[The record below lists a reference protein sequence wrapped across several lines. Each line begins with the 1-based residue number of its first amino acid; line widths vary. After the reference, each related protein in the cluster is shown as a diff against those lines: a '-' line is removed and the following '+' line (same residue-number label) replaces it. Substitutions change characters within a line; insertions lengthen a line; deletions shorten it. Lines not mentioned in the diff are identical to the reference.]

1 MDIFSFYK
9 ISNKI
14 ILSLFIMNFF
24 ISNIKS
30 QQPYNTHYLEK
41 YSCFIAVYSD
51 RIIFNHYEGKITG
64 EQSSLSFDTDEQKI
78 TSSDEDNMISI
89 GNFYTNDYQITYVIV
104 KNYIYFGICGIIDKK
119 INIDNIGNRP
129 SIIVPY
135 QCAYISEQYQSYC
148 FFFICLIDSDKK
160 LRIYEYNNIYG
171 QETLNCINNKTI
183 DLIDSSG
190 MTSLSGSDIVTCQ
203 IMTYNS
209 NQVLVCFYENEK
221 TEIGTIVLNIETL
234 EPDNS
239 KQSIFKKNSGATNM
253 KSILFNNSEKAF
265 ICYIN
270 NYNNIACIIFNLNT
284 NELEKEY
291 KYLEKMSQSQR
302 FFNIEYFESVDKFI
316 LSCYSSSNEFEYLIL
331 DNQTNIVDNSFNDG
345 KYCLT
350 NITMETCTEDSLPFI
365 SIYYDSGNLKMA
377 KKCGYAGNFSYLSL
391 SESCNKA
398 YDRVELTS
406 NDDNETVSSLTNSD
420 EITNEIS
427 ESSGIKKSKELKLK
441 SNKIETNKTL
451 ELVVNNLDKLIE
463 EVEQGQLY
471 EIKGDNYLVNVCP
484 INYNKFEQ
492 TLTYINFLNCENT
505 LRNKYNLSPN
515 DNLTEIMIEIT
526 INDENS
532 LTNQVEYAVFYGKK
546 QLNLSI
552 CENDKIEVNYN
563 IINSTSINLDMI
575 LKFSEIGVDILNS
588 KDTFFTDICFPY
600 SENNSDII
608 LKDRTLCVYQNFSKC
623 DENCEYEKID
633 LDSLIITCKCSIKTE
648 VESEIKQL
656 RFDTILLDLITNS
669 SFGVVKCYN
678 LVFNYSKKENIGFYI
693 FTLLICLHI
702 PLYIHY
708 YRKNINQIN
717 RYIISEMKKYFYIN
731 NINNPNKKKQS
742 KKINGVKYKIYK
754 TNFPQNNEKQKNL
767 SSSNYNISIANIKNI
782 DTPKNKLVCKSKR
795 NSLKYINIYN
805 KQKNKRDNKK
815 KQNTFIYTEV
825 KKVNKKSKKNKTKLI
840 KSKSSDSI
848 IEEKINNNKN
858 IYCLI
863 QIDAN
868 NSFNKEPPNSKIIL
882 DNYSYEE
889 AIKYEK
895 RSFWSIY
902 YIVLITKENIL
913 NIILLN
919 SPLELTSLRLCIIIF
934 IYSCDLSLNTLFYF
948 NDNISEKFHYDGN
961 NLFLFTL
968 FNNIS
973 ISIISTSLSLGLV
986 IFLQYLTNSKEDI
999 EDLFRTE
1006 EKKMREDNNY
1016 NVSKKR
1022 GKEILITIFEIN
1034 KKLKIKIIFFFI
1046 IEMLLM
1052 LFFYYFVT
1060 AFCEVYKE
1068 TQISWITDSVVSF
1081 IIGFPIEFLFS
1092 LLISVLYIISVEKKF
1107 KWLYNFT
1114 MFLYHLG

>member
-1 MDIFSFYK
+1 
-9 ISNKI
+9 
-14 ILSLFIMNFF
+14 
-24 ISNIKS
+24 
-30 QQPYNTHYLEK
+30 
-41 YSCFIAVYSD
+41 
-51 RIIFNHYEGKITG
+51 
-64 EQSSLSFDTDEQKI
+64 
-78 TSSDEDNMISI
+78 MISI

-135 QCAYISEQYQSYC
+135 LCTYINELYKSYC
-148 FFFICLIDSDKK
+148 YFFICLIDSDKK
-160 LRIYEYNNIYG
+160 LRIYEYDNIYG
-171 QETLNCINNKTI
+171 EQTLNCINNKTI

-234 EPDNS
+234 EPDNA

-270 NYNNIACIIFNLNT
+270 NYNNIACIIFDLNT

-365 SIYYDSGNLKMA
+365 SIYYDSEDLKMA
-377 KKCGYAGNFSYLSL
+377 QKCGYAGDFSYLSL

-398 YDRVELTS
+398 YDRVELIS
-406 NDDNETVSSLTNSD
+406 NDDNETDSSLTNSEENNS
-420 EITNEIS
+420 EIN
-427 ESSGIKKSKELKLK
+427 ESSQIEESKELKLK

-505 LRNKYNLSPN
+505 LRSKYNLSPN
-515 DNLTEIMIEIT
+515 DNLTEIMIEIE

-563 IINSTSINLDMI
+563 ITNSTSINLDMV

-588 KDTFFTDICFPY
+588 EDKFFTDICFPY
-600 SENNSDII
+600 SENNSDVI
-608 LKDRTLCVYQNFSKC
+608 LKDRMLYIYQNFSKC

-708 YRKNINQIN
+708 YQKNINQIN

-731 NINNPNKKKQS
+731 IINNPNKKKQS

-782 DTPKNKLVCKSKR
+782 DTPKNKLVCKYKR

-948 NDNISEKFHYDGN
+948 NDNISDKFHYDGE
-961 NLFLFTL
+961 NLYLFTL
-968 FNNIS
+968 FNNMS
-973 ISIISTSLSLGLV
+973 ISIISTFLSLSLV
-986 IFLQYLTNSKEDI
+986 IFLEYLTNSKDNI

-1006 EKKMREDNNY
+1006 EKKMRKDNNY
-1016 NVSKKR
+1016 CVSKRR

-1107 KWLYNFT
+1107 KFLYSFT